1 MGLYRRF
8 CLALLLALWSV
19 CGWVHAAAKFEPQ
32 AEAFQLFGRS
42 TVDDY
47 EVELDESDWGWL
59 RHKGALTLGISAPDY
74 PPFDLTTN
82 GHDYEGLTADY
93 VGLIA
98 QLLHVQVHI
107 RRYDS
112 RSELIEALKKG
123 EIDLLGTANSFE
135 AKDSGVAMSNA
146 YAEDQPMLVTRG
158 DDKKALTAD
167 LADKRI
173 AMLYHY
179 LPSQDVH
186 AFYPG
191 AHLVLYPSTLSA
203 ISAVAFG
210 QADVYLGDVISANYL
225 IEMNYLNNIQL
236 TDFSAMEGGRFAFAL
251 PVHNERLLRIIN
263 STLSAIPLGERMSIL
278 RRWGAAEMNIQAQH
292 RLHLNAREQRWL
304 EQHPRIKVSVME
316 NFLPLS
322 FFDEIG
328 RFRGASADVL
338 AKITARTGLQ
348 FDVVRS
354 NSMVRQVDDVEAG
367 RADLIAGMTPSS
379 ERESK
384 VRFSRPYLTTPFIL
398 VNRTGADSSQT
409 LEDMAGKR
417 VALTQGVMS
426 QDYFQNNFPNVQLVY
441 TQNNDQAMGMVVKG
455 EADAAINTLI
465 SARYTIAQRYQ
476 GRLQMTSTVGSE
488 PARVAFATNRGA
500 LELYSILD
508 KALLSITPEEMAEI
522 SNRWRNDVVVND
534 SYWLRNREA
543 IIQGFMIAGG
553 LLLLAFF
560 WIAYLARQIRRRK
573 AAERALGNQLEFM
586 RVLIDGTPHP
596 IYVLDGEGRILIC
609 NNGYLEAVGLALDE
623 ALGKWAA
630 DSMFADPAEATNYHT
645 EYLQVMAEGVARTED
660 RELTLTDGRV
670 LTIYHWMLPY
680 RDSDDAIIGMIAG
693 WIDVSER
700 QQLLGMVQEA
710 NRAKTTFLATMSH
723 EIRTPMNAVIGML
736 ELTLKKADQGVLDR
750 FAIEV
755 ASGAAHGLLDL
766 IGDILDIARIE
777 SGKLSLTPERANLAD
792 MLKSLGNIFDGLAQ
806 QKHLALVLAL
816 DAKVDC
822 DVLIDPLRFKQIIS
836 NLLSN
841 AIKFTAEGEVR
852 LMVEVLPSSTA
863 EQLSIRLRVEDTG
876 TGISEADQQQLFS
889 PFSQASNNN
898 QSARSGSGL
907 GLMISRTLCEM
918 MGGQLHLHSVL
929 GQGTQIEVQLQLPVL
944 EPVPAELASV
954 IEESSS
960 QHTLAILV
968 VDDYPANRLLL
979 SKQLGYLGHKVVE
992 AQDGAHGLRA
1002 WRSKH
1007 FDVVITDCNMPIMNG
1022 YALAR
1027 AIRDEEAQRGTSRC
1041 LIIGFTANA
1050 QPDEK
1055 DRCLDAGMDDCLFK
1069 PISLKEL
1076 GKRLD
1081 QVETEAVDAFM
1092 DPPEPEPSGSIDLV
1106 SLEQLVR
1113 GDEVAM
1119 QALVNDLAV
1128 SNQEDFESLSGML
1141 LEQDL
1146 PALSNLAHQIKGGA
1160 RIVKAWRLIAA
1171 CEQMEA
1177 VCEARDLHLL
1187 EEVGASLQLEMSALA
1202 DALNIYSRKA

>member
-1 MGLYRRF
+1 MRACLRF
-8 CLALLLALWSV
+8 SLVWFFALWAASCLAQTKT
-19 CGWVHAAAKFEPQ
+19 HAEPEP
-32 AEAFQLFGRS
+32 EAFQLFGRS
-42 TVDDY
+42 TVDGY
-47 EVELDESDWGWL
+47 EVELDESDWTWL
-59 RHKGALTLGISAPDY
+59 RHKGVLTLGISTPDY

-93 VGLIA
+93 AGLIA
-98 QLLHVQVHI
+98 QLLHVQVRI
-107 RRYDS
+107 RRFDS
-112 RSELIEALKKG
+112 RSELIEALRNR
-123 EIDLLGTANSFE
+123 EIDFLGTANSFE
-135 AKDSGVAMSNA
+135 AKDPGVAMSMA
-146 YAEDQPMLVTRG
+146 YAEDQPMLVTRN
-158 DDKKALTAD
+158 DDKATTD
-167 LADKRI
+167 LAGKRI

-186 AFYPG
+186 EFYPG

-236 TDFSAMEGGRFAFAL
+236 ADFSGMEGGRFAFAL
-251 PVHNERLLRIIN
+251 CLDDERLLRIIN
-263 STLSAIPLGERMSIL
+263 KTLDSIPLGERMNIL
-278 RRWGAAEMNIQAQH
+278 RRWGATDVNIPGQQ
-292 RLHLNAREQRWL
+292 RLHLNAKEQRWI
-304 EQHPRIKVSVME
+304 EQHPRVKVTAME

-322 FFDEIG
+322 FFDENG

-338 AKITARTGLQ
+338 AKISARTGLQ
-348 FDVVRS
+348 FDVERN
-354 NSMVRQVDDVEAG
+354 NSVVRQVDDVQTG
-367 RADLIAGMTPSS
+367 KADLIAGMTPST
-379 ERESK
+379 ERENK
-384 VRFSRPYLTTPFIL
+384 VRFTRPYLSTPFIL
-398 VNRTGADSSQT
+398 VNRAGAESSVT
-409 LEDMAGKR
+409 LSDLEGKR
-417 VALTQGVMS
+417 VALVQGIMS
-426 QDYFQNNFPNVQLVY
+426 QDYLRNNYPDVNLLFAD
-441 TQNNDQAMGMVVKG
+441 NNDQAMAMVLKG
-455 EADAAINTLI
+455 EAEAAINTLI
-465 SARYTIAQRYQ
+465 SARYTIARRYQ
-476 GRLQMTSTVGSE
+476 GRLQMTSTVGTE

-508 KALLSITPEEMAEI
+508 KALLSISPEEMAEI
-522 SNRWRNDVVVND
+522 TNRWRNDVVVND

-543 IIQGFMIAGG
+543 IVQGFAIAGG
-553 LLLLAFF
+553 LLLVAFV
-560 WIAYLARQIRRRK
+560 WIAYLARLIRRRK
-573 AAERALGNQLEFM
+573 EAERALSNQLEFM

-596 IYVLDGEGRILIC
+596 IYVLDREGRLLIC
-609 NNGYLEAVGLALDE
+609 NSGYLDAVGLPQE
-623 ALGKWAA
+623 KALGQWAA
-630 DSMFADPAEATNYHT
+630 ESMFADPSEARAYHA
-645 EYLQVMAEGVARTED
+645 EYLHVMAEGVARTED
-660 RELTLTDGRV
+660 REWTLADGRL

-736 ELTLKKADQGVLDR
+736 ELALKKADQGVLDR

-777 SGKLSLTPERANLAD
+777 SGKLSLAPERANLRE
-792 MLKSLGNIFDGLAQ
+792 MLKSLGCIFDGLAQ
-806 QKHLALVLAL
+806 QKHLQLTLDL
-816 DAKVDC
+816 DAGTDC
-822 DVLIDPLRFKQIIS
+822 DVLIDPLRFKQVVS

-841 AIKFTAEGEVR
+841 AIKFTSEGEVR
-852 LMVEVLPSSTA
+852 LSVEVLPASTD
-863 EQLSIRLRVEDTG
+863 EHLSIRLRVKDSG
-876 TGISEADQQQLFS
+876 TGISEEDQQQLFS
-889 PFSQASNNN
+889 PFSQASNNS

-918 MGGQLHLHSVL
+918 MGGRLQLHSVL
-929 GQGTQIEVQLQLPVL
+929 GEGTQIEVLLQLPLL
-944 EPVPAELASV
+944 EPVQVEQEAV
-954 IEESSS
+954 IEESCA
-960 QHTLAILV
+960 QHTLTILV

-1007 FDVVITDCNMPIMNG
+1007 FDVVITDCNMPIMSG

-1027 AIRDEEAQRGTSRC
+1027 AIRDEEAERQTARC

-1050 QPDEK
+1050 QPDER

-1076 GKRLD
+1076 GRRLD
-1081 QVETEAVDAFM
+1081 QIAPEEADTFM
-1092 DPPEPEPSGSIDLV
+1092 EQPVSEQTSGIDLG

-1113 GDEVAM
+1113 GDEAAM
-1119 QALVNDLAV
+1119 QALVNDLTV
-1128 SNQEDFESLSGML
+1128 SNQEDLENLPVIL
-1141 LEQDL
+1141 QEQDL
-1146 PALSNLAHQIKGGA
+1146 PALSNLAHKIKGGA

-1187 EEVGASLQLEMSALA
+1187 EEVGDALQLEMTELA
-1202 DALNIYSRKA
+1202 AALNIYSHNA